1 MAAES
6 GNTNPAIENQA
17 ETVIDQTEIIV
28 DQVEIVVEPVETIA
42 DNAKLREMRRL
53 LEEEP
58 FRVQFFQAVRML
70 QRIEAPRK
78 PVGYFVTPQGETIR
92 FVSRTSLEFPASE
105 IHQTRRL
112 ETGQLEMMVEFM
124 GLNAAIS
131 VMPAPYTELLIARA
145 KEKDYAMED
154 FLNLFN
160 HRMIS
165 FFYRGWEKY
174 RFFIAYERTGEDRL
188 SEKLYDVLGLGTE
201 ALLGRGGIPDQA
213 YLNYVGLLGRHVRS
227 ASSLEQ
233 LLEDYFEV
241 PAKVEQFAGAW
252 RKLRHEDQTWMTG
265 AGGLNERLGVGTI
278 AGDEVWDHH
287 GRIRISLGPMCFE
300 KYRSLL
306 PGQSAYHELAAW
318 VRFYSSG
325 SYEAEVQLILVRKDV
340 PFCELGAA
348 GQAGPQLGFVSWLRT
363 QPIDRDPGDT
373 KYLVQ

>member
-1 MAAES
+1 MATES
-6 GNTNPAIENQA
+6 GNPDPSVGQ
-17 ETVIDQTEIIV
+17 QF
-28 DQVEIVVEPVETIA
+28 EIVAEPVETIA
-42 DNAKLREMRRL
+42 ADDVKLSKIRSMLDN
-53 LEEEP
+53 EP
-58 FRVQFFQAVRML
+58 FRVQFFQAVRLL

-105 IHQTRRL
+105 IHKTRRL

-145 KEKDYAMED
+145 REKDYAMEE
-154 FLNLFN
+154 FFNIFN

-165 FFYRGWEKY
+165 FHYRGWEKY
-174 RFFIAYERTGEDRL
+174 RFFVEYERTGEDRL
-188 SEKLYDVLGLGTE
+188 SEKLYDIIGLGTN
-201 ALLGRGGIPDQA
+201 ALRGRQGFPDPA
-213 YLNYVGLLGRHVRS
+213 YLNYIGLLGKHVRT
-227 ASSLEQ
+227 ASNLEQ

-241 PAKVEQFAGAW
+241 PAKITQFAGAW
-252 RKLRHEDQTWMTG
+252 RKLRRDDQTWMLG
-265 AGGLNERLGVGTI
+265 KGGPNERLGVGTI
-278 AGDEVWDHH
+278 AGDEVYDHH
-287 GRIRISLGPMCFE
+287 GRIGIALGPMRFE

-325 SYEAEVQLILVRKDV
+325 SYEAEVQLILARQDV

-348 GQAGPQLGFVSWLRT
+348 GQTGPQLGFVSWLRT
-363 QPIDRDPGDT
+363 RSIERDPGDA